1 MDLFGHT
8 TPKKGDL
15 VRCRHRVFKE
25 SPAYYTEISLG
36 IVLGR
41 KEDEVEICLQ
51 NGRFVLAQ
59 KGEIEVVVRDK
70 NEEEL

>member
-36 IVLGR
+36 IVLWR
-41 KEDEVEICLQ
+41 KEDYFKICLQ
-51 NGRFVLAQ
+51 NGRFVLAH
-59 KGEIEVVVRDK
+59 KGDIEVGVRDK
-70 NEEEL
+70 NEK